1 MSERIPVVIDLDGG
15 ADGLWG
21 LAVAAAHGDRME
33 LKAVTVCG
41 GRQGAAQ
48 AFSNSASYG
57 ALLKLSCPLYRGSE
71 RSVLL
76 KERSQWK
83 GDGPDGKLGMSLPEP
98 LAYGEGYAWDAIYR
112 EAVAAEGELQVVC
125 FGPMTNL
132 AIALFKY
139 EELAPL
145 IKRVIFVGGSYDY
158 GNISAAAE
166 VNMATDPEA
175 ARAVFRSGIPKTMV
189 GFNAIRESALSDE
202 QIRRVMGER
211 LSGELF
217 LQCAAG
223 REKLL
228 SRVCFGAPLGMAA
241 LLEGDLLSWVR
252 YHLTIETKS
261 SLCRGRTTPLNMYS
275 PRGFEKDTDIAMGV
289 DMERYVE
296 FLKAAVERMDVK
308 DITWI

>member
-15 ADGLWG
+15 AGGLWG
-21 LAVAAAHGDRME
+21 LAAAAAYGDKLD
-33 LKAVTVCG
+33 LKAVTVCAG
-41 GRQGAAQ
+41 KQVADQSFFNG
-48 AFSNSASYG
+48 ASYG
-57 ALLKLSCPLYRGSE
+57 ALLKLSCPFYKGSE
-71 RSVLL
+71 RPLLL
-76 KERSQWK
+76 KERPEWK

-98 LAYGEGYAWDAIYR
+98 LSYEAGYAWDAIYR
-112 EAVAAEGELQVVC
+112 EAVAAEGELHVVC

-139 EELAPL
+139 ERLAPF
-145 IKRVIFVGGSYDY
+145 IKKVIFVGGSYDY
-158 GNISAAAE
+158 GNVSAVAE
-166 VNMATDPEA
+166 INMATDPEA
-175 ARAVFRSGIPKTMV
+175 ARAVFRSKIPKTMV
-189 GFNAIRESALSDE
+189 GFNAVRKSALSDD
-202 QIRRVMGER
+202 QIRRIMGEG

-228 SRVCFGAPLGMAA
+228 SRVCFGAALGMAA
-241 LLEGDLLSWVR
+241 LLEPELLSWVR

-261 SLCRGRTTPLNMYS
+261 SLCRGRTTPLSMYS

-289 DMERYVE
+289 DRERYVE
-296 FLKAAVERMDVK
+296 FLKAVVGRMEVT

>member
-1 MSERIPVVIDLDGG
+1 MSKKIPVVIDLDGG

-21 LAVAAAHGDRME
+21 LAVAAAYADKLD
-33 LKAVTVCG
+33 LKAVTVCAG
-41 GRQGAAQ
+41 KQRADH
-48 AFSNSASYG
+48 AFSNGASYG
-57 ALLKLSCPLYRGSE
+57 ALLKLSCPFYRGSE
-71 RSVLL
+71 RPVLL
-76 KERSQWK
+76 KERPEWK

-98 LAYGEGYAWDAIYR
+98 ISYEEGYAWDAIYR
-112 EAVAAEGELQVVC
+112 EAVAAEGELRVVC

-139 EELAPL
+139 EGLASL
-145 IKRVIFVGGSYDY
+145 VKKVIFVGGSYDY
-158 GNISAAAE
+158 GNASAVTE
-166 VNMATDPEA
+166 INMATDPEA

-202 QIRRVMGER
+202 QIREVMGEK

-217 LQCAAG
+217 LQCSAG

-228 SRVCFGAPLGMAA
+228 SRVCFGAALGMAA
-241 LLEGDLLSWVR
+241 LLEPDLLSWVR

-289 DMERYVE
+289 DMERYVK
-296 FLKAAVERMDVK
+296 FLKGAVERMDVK